1 MTNPGDRY
9 RNTTG
14 RTLYGF
20 FPPDAVV
27 TVRDD
32 GHGDNLVTLEYD
44 PDDGTHVRNAVVVQ
58 PGSLDENFEFVEA
71 APDEAE
77 ESDPA
82 ALRAQVRDLTA
93 QLAAERNS
101 ARGESEVT
109 RG

>member
-32 GHGDNLVTLEYD
+32 GLDEQVTLEYD
-44 PDDGTHVRNAVVVQ
+44 PDDGTHVTNAVVVS
-58 PGSLDENFEFVEA
+58 PGSLESNFEFVGA
-71 APDEAE
+71 APPEVTE
-77 ESDPA
+77 TDPD
-82 ALRAQVRDLTA
+82 ALRAEVRELRA
-93 QLAAERNS
+93 RLAAAEGG
-101 ARGESEVT
+101 ADRG
-109 RG
+109 